1 MQGDVL
7 AQNREQIREIQ
18 DLPPLSVI
26 AEKILLEF
34 SKEYTNIAQLS
45 SVIEQDPGLLA
56 RIIGIA
62 NSSYFGCQDKI
73 YTVSDAIIKV
83 LGLNM
88 VKSLALGIVLSS
100 PLRSVQCP
108 GFQLDKYWFS
118 TMQTAGL
125 ARQLAPYIGL
135 NNVHL
140 EDHVYLCGLMHNIG
154 LLVLAHSFP
163 SQMSSVFSE
172 TSFKDLRTCCQL
184 QRDAVGMTY
193 MEAGT
198 ILANKWHLPDEV
210 IAVTEYHMDS
220 DYRGDYWEM
229 SALVGLSANL
239 VANDYLGGDWD
250 NESDRYISALQ
261 IESDVIQKV
270 SEIVQTARQETIDM
284 ARVLAMD

>member
-1 MQGDVL
+1 MQSNVL
-7 AQNREQIREIQ
+7 EQNREQIREIQ

-26 AEKILLEF
+26 AEKILLES
-34 SKEYTNIAQLS
+34 SKEYADIAQLS

-88 VKSLALGIVLSS
+88 VKSLALGIVLSG
-100 PLRSVQCP
+100 PLRSIQCP
-108 GFQLDKYWFS
+108 GFQLDKYWL
-118 TMQTAGL
+118 TTIQTASL
-125 ARQLAPYIGL
+125 ARRLAQYIGL
-135 NNVHL
+135 KGVHL
-140 EDHVYLCGLMHNIG
+140 EDHAYLCGMMHSIG

-163 SQMSSVFSE
+163 SQMSSVFSK
-172 TSFKDLRTCCQL
+172 TDFNDFRTYCQF

-210 IAVTEYHMDS
+210 IAVTEHHMDA
-220 DYRGDYWEM
+220 DYRGEYWEM

-239 VANDYLGGDWD
+239 VAHDYTGGEWD
-250 NESDRYISALQ
+250 HEIDRYIAALQ
-261 IESDVIQKV
+261 IESDVIRKV
-270 SEIVQTARQETIDM
+270 SEIVYSTRQDITGM
-284 ARVLAMD
+284 AKVLSLD